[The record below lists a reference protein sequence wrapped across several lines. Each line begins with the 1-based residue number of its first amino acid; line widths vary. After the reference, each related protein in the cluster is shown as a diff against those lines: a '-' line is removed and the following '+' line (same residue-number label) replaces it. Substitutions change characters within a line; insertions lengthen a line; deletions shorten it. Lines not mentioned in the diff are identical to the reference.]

1 MPRLSAHQE
10 EARRRIVDAATRGLP
25 IDRLSARLMEEIRRA
40 VPIDGYRLFGIDPA
54 TRMINRVL
62 AASDNDG
69 WARLEYLQ
77 TIYLAYGP
85 EVYPELSNVVKIGTP
100 VAVFHEDQTICFG
113 YPRAVLAS
121 MTAKEHYRMFHDM
134 QSPPG
139 GGIQSTFWANGQ
151 VVAAAQIY
159 RREMRSPFRA
169 GDVAL
174 LQAVNP
180 AIGSALGA
188 ALARERAMNAA
199 AETGA
204 ATPGVLLLG
213 SRGDVRYATPGGEQL
228 SDLLLSA
235 EGVID
240 GPLPTVVLSAIAK
253 LRSPLTEQVA
263 GTLTVDLPG
272 GSLRVEATAGQAGE
286 IAVVM
291 TPVQPLEA
299 PGIPPDWP
307 LTRQEREVMSLVLRG
322 ASNRTI
328 GDRLAISDNTV
339 ETHLRHIYEK
349 LDVRGRSALL
359 ARFFQ
364 ETFYPGI
371 EAATGEAP

>member
-1 MPRLSAHQE
+1 MPRLSSQQE
-10 EARRRIVDAATRGLP
+10 EARRRIVDVAARGLP
-25 IDRLSARLMEEIRRA
+25 VERLAARLMEEIRQA
-40 VPIDGYRLFGIDPA
+40 IPVDGYRLFGIDPA

-85 EVYPELSNVVKIGTP
+85 EVYSELSNVIKIGTP
-100 VAVFHEDQTICFG
+100 VAAFHEDQTICFG
-113 YPRAVLAS
+113 YPRAVLSS
-121 MTAKEHYRMFHDM
+121 MSAKEHYRLFHDM

-151 VVAAAQIY
+151 VVAAMQIY
-159 RREMRSPFRA
+159 RREMRAAFRA

-188 ALARERAMNAA
+188 ALARERAMQATA
-199 AETGA
+199 TAGE

-213 SRGDVRYATPGGEQL
+213 ERGEVRYATPGGEQW

-235 EGVID
+235 EGVIG

-253 LRSPLTEQVA
+253 LRSPSTELVSGA
-263 GTLTVDLPG
+263 LTVDLPG

-299 PGIPPDWP
+299 PGIPHDWP
-307 LTRQEREVMSLVLRG
+307 LTRQEREVMTLVLRG

-371 EAATGEAP
+371 ETSTGESR